1 MSKKT
6 WSAALLREARNI
18 ISKIA
23 TMGWMIEDKVDRGWG
38 TPFVS

>member
-23 TMGWMIEDKVDRGWG
+23 NCNNGVDDRG
-38 TPFVS
+38 